1 MNACVWH
8 HTNAKTKRFKFYS
21 QLAADG
27 PKTKANKRA
36 MTMKATIKTE
46 RESEMEEVKK
56 MRAEVTRKKQRGFTL
71 IELMI
76 VVAIIGILAA
86 IAIPQYQSYVGR
98 SQVSEA
104 LLLTGGLK
112 TAIAESR
119 QSSGSWP
126 ASNSAA
132 GVGVDAG
139 TDTQGKYVEKAVV
152 GVTADDP
159 ALAIITVTMR
169 NAAPVATDIR
179 GKTIDIKGTANAG
192 SISWQCGSGAAN
204 GITNPYLPSSCR
216 DY

>member
-1 MNACVWH
+1 
-8 HTNAKTKRFKFYS
+8 
-21 QLAADG
+21 
-27 PKTKANKRA
+27 
-36 MTMKATIKTE
+36 MKATIKTE
-46 RESEMEEVKK
+46 LQSQMKDLR
-56 MRAEVTRKKQRGFTL
+56 RQQKKQSGFTL

>member
-1 MNACVWH
+1 MNACVQH
-8 HTNAKTKRFKFYS
+8 HTSAKTKRFKFYS

-46 RESEMEEVKK
+46 LQSQMKDLR
-56 MRAEVTRKKQRGFTL
+56 RQQKKQSGFTL